1 MTFLA
6 EGVVDMST
14 ITTAMVTA
22 ITSVA
27 SNAMTGISDR
37 AGAAPVFGG
46 LVLIGV
52 AMLPNLQVNRI
63 FHTFGFGADFPLRFF

>member
-14 ITTAMVTA
+14 ISTAMVTA

-27 SNAMTGISDR
+27 SNAMNGI
-37 AGAAPVFGG
+37 AQIVPVAAPVFGG

-52 AMLPNLQVNRI
+52 AMRATKK
-63 FHTFGFGADFPLRFF
+63 FTGR